1 MNSKKIIY
9 VKQASRSLKVAVVLA
24 ILLGVFFLWDYF
36 TLIAFAAILAFLF
49 NPIYKKIL
57 KKSKGKSGLSAGLT
71 FLIVVL
77 TICIPLVALL
87 VITIDQSVQIVD
99 SFKNTSQSS
108 SGIYDTLVNLIKDT
122 NKQLDKLPTLGPET
136 IKISQITDWLK
147 SHASSLTSSAVTML
161 SGVAGGFTSLVTKS
175 IIFIFVF
182 MSLLKHQTKVLGT
195 LKKMNPLGPK
205 TSDHYLAK
213 MGAMTS
219 AMVKGQFMIAVA
231 QGLVDAL
238 LLKIVGIDYFIFLF
252 MFLTFLSIIPLGGGI
267 IVLPIGVVMLLTGH
281 IWQGLVLIIGHILI
295 VTNIDNVLRPRFVPK
310 QARLDSALLML
321 SVFAGLGFF
330 GFLGII
336 IGPIVMIVIV
346 TTIQI
351 YLDSIKTVKTSEN
364 Q

>member
-1 MNSKKIIY
+1 MSNEKFIFDKK
-9 VKQASRSLKVAVVLA
+9 AARSLKVAVVLA

-36 TLIAFAAILAFLF
+36 TLIVFSAILAFLF
-49 NPIYKKIL
+49 NPVYKKLL
-57 KKSKGKSGLSAGLT
+57 KKTNGKSSLSAGLT

-77 TICIPLVALL
+77 TICIPLIALL
-87 VITIDQSVQIVD
+87 VLTVEQSVQIVD
-99 SFKNTSQSS
+99 NFKNTSQSS
-108 SGIYDTLVNLIKDT
+108 SGIYDTLVNLIGDT

-147 SHASSLTSSAVTML
+147 NNASSLASSAVTML
-161 SGVAGGFTSLVTKS
+161 SGFAGGFTSLITKS

-182 MSLLKHQTKVLGT
+182 LSLLRNQTKILGS
-195 LKKMNPLGPK
+195 LRKMNPLGLK

-238 LLKIVGIDYFIFLF
+238 LLKIVGIDYFIFWF
-252 MFLTFLSIIPLGGGI
+252 VFLTFLSIIPLGGGI
-267 IVLPIGVVMLLTGH
+267 IVLPIGVILLFTGH

-321 SVFAGLGFF
+321 SVFAGIGFF

-351 YLDSIKTVKTSEN
+351 YLDSIKTDKTSEN
-364 Q
+364 